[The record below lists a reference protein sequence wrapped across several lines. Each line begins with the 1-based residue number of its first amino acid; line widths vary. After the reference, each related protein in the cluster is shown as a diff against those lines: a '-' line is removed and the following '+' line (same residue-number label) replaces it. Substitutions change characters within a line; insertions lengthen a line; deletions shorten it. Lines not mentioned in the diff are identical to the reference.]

1 MASSIE
7 SQINFYKG
15 IIKSQTESINNHL
28 DYLNRLY
35 DLKKVLKGPE
45 IEERV
50 LYSQIKSEE
59 CEIKRIQQIISY
71 LEKQIQEEVHNL

>member
-15 IIKSQTESINNHL
+15 MVDFEGRDLDNHL
-28 DYLNRLY
+28 DYLNALY

-45 IEERV
+45 IEEKV
-50 LYSQIKSEE
+50 LNAQIKSEE
-59 CEIKRIQQIISY
+59 CEIKRIQSIVNY
-71 LEKQIQEEVHNL
+71 FNKQIQEEVHKL